1 MDNKEKIVIVGD
13 GEFAEI
19 AYEYFTYDSSYTVVA
34 FAVEKQFI
42 TKDSLY
48 ELPVVP
54 FEEIEQLY
62 PPKEYAIFTAITFTK
77 LNRVRT
83 RLYNE
88 AKRKGYKF
96 VSYISSKA
104 FVWQNAKIGENCF
117 IFENTNIQ
125 HNVEI
130 GNNVVL
136 WSGDHICH
144 RSRIKDN
151 CFIGSSVV
159 ISGYC
164 EVGENS
170 FLGAN
175 STFVNNVS
183 IGDNSFVAAGALITK
198 SYGGNLLLKGSP
210 AKPDTKSS
218 FELFNI
224 SE

>member
-1 MDNKEKIVIVGD
+1 MDKNEKIVIVGD

-34 FAVEKQFI
+34 FAVENNYI
-42 TKDSLY
+42 TKDSLF
-48 ELPVVP
+48 ELPVIT
-54 FEEIEQLY
+54 FEEMEKLY
-62 PPKEYAIFTAITFTK
+62 SPKEYKVFTAITFTN

-83 RLYNE
+83 RLYKE
-88 AKRKGYKF
+88 AKNKGYNF
-96 VSYISSKA
+96 VSYVSSKA
-104 FVWQNAKIGENCF
+104 FVWRNAKIGENCF

-125 HNVEI
+125 YNVEI

-144 RSRIKDN
+144 RTKIKDN
-151 CFIGSSVV
+151 CFVGSNVV

-175 STFVNNVS
+175 STFVNNIS

-198 SYGGNLLLKGSP
+198 SYGDNLLLKGSP
-210 AKPDTKSS
+210 AKPDNKSS
-218 FELFNI
+218 LALFNI